1 LQNIVERLLNGDRRA
16 LARMVT
22 LIENESP
29 VAHKY
34 LAEIHQHTGNAHLI
48 GVTGAPGAGKSTLV
62 THLVREL
69 RKRGHKIGVV
79 AVDPSSPF
87 SGGAILGDR
96 IRMDELDVADE
107 VFIRSIASR
116 GTSDGLADNLP
127 EMLDAMDDFDFDEVL
142 LETVGVGQAEYAVKL
157 QVDTLVLV
165 VLPDSGDMVQA
176 MKAGIAELADIFVVN
191 KADLPG
197 ASRMLNDIQRIAS
210 IQRYGPDEWKPPVL
224 LTSVSDPKSIESLS
238 DAIDRHQD
246 WAASKAAE
254 RLIERS
260 RYNVR
265 RIVERRTARF
275 LSGQGTEFFEAPL
288 EIQLAKI
295 ATELRGASSEDEKSQ

>member
-1 LQNIVERLLNGDRRA
+1 VTSQPLDRQALGRRLTMLANADAGSLQSICSSQRTHQARR
-16 LARMVT
+16 VG
-22 LIENESP
+22 I
-29 VAHKY
+29 
-34 LAEIHQHTGNAHLI
+34 
-48 GVTGAPGAGKSTLV
+48 TGAPGAGKSTLV
-62 THLVREL
+62 AKLALHRSS
-69 RKRGHKIGVV
+69 RGRLGIL
-79 AVDPSSPF
+79 AIDPSSPRT
-87 SGGAILGDR
+87 GGAVLGDR
-96 IRMDELDVADE
+96 IRMDELNVADE

-116 GTSDGLADNLP
+116 STSDGLADNLP
-127 EMLDAMDDFDFDEVL
+127 EMLDAMDDFEFDEVL

-197 ASRMLNDIQRIAS
+197 ARRMLNDIQRIAS
-210 IQRYGPDEWKPPVL
+210 IQRYRPDEWKPPVL
-224 LTSVSDPKSIESLS
+224 LTSASDPKSVESLS
-238 DAIDRHQD
+238 SAIDLHQS
-246 WAASKAAE
+246 WAVSKAAE

-295 ATELRGASSEDEKSQ
+295 ATELRGASSENEKAR

>member
-1 LQNIVERLLNGDRRA
+1 MTSQPLDRQALGRRLTMLANADAGSLQSNCSSRRTHQ
-16 LARMVT
+16 ARRVG
-22 LIENESP
+22 I
-29 VAHKY
+29 
-34 LAEIHQHTGNAHLI
+34 
-48 GVTGAPGAGKSTLV
+48 TGAPGAGKSTLV
-62 THLVREL
+62 AKLALHRSS
-69 RKRGHKIGVV
+69 RGRLGIL
-79 AVDPSSPF
+79 AIDPSSPRT
-87 SGGAILGDR
+87 GGAVLGDR
-96 IRMDELDVADE
+96 IRMDELNVADE

-116 GTSDGLADNLP
+116 STSDGLADNLP
-127 EMLDAMDDFDFDEVL
+127 EMLDAMDEFEFDEVL

-210 IQRYGPDEWKPPVL
+210 IQRYRPDEWKPPVL
-224 LTSVSDPKSIESLS
+224 LTSANDPKSIESLS
-238 DAIDRHQD
+238 NAIDRHQN

-275 LSGQGTEFFEAPL
+275 LARQNPEFFDAPL
-288 EIQLAKI
+288 KVQLAKI
-295 ATELRGASSEDEKSQ
+295 AAELRGASSENEKAQ

>member
-1 LQNIVERLLNGDRRA
+1 VRSQPLDRQALGRRLTMLANADAGSLQSACVARRTGQ
-16 LARMVT
+16 ARR
-22 LIENESP
+22 
-29 VAHKY
+29 
-34 LAEIHQHTGNAHLI
+34 I
-48 GVTGAPGAGKSTLV
+48 GITGAPGAGKSTLV
-62 THLVREL
+62 AKLAL
-69 RKRGHKIGVV
+69 RRSSRGRLGIL
-79 AVDPSSPF
+79 AIDPSSPRT
-87 SGGAILGDR
+87 GGAVLGDR